1 MEREMENNILT
12 AKEWLEKDIVPFES
26 IVSGVDL
33 NIDKMERYAD
43 YRIKHGLQTVYPT
56 GKEITIDVK
65 SSCIYLNGCPIDFK
79 LEGNSFR
86 VSLKIEENERS
97 K

>member
-1 MEREMENNILT
+1 MENKILT

-43 YRIKHGLQTVYPT
+43 YRTKILEDKFSKYW
-56 GKEITIDVK
+56 KEAEMR
-65 SSCIYLNGCPIDFK
+65 LLE
-79 LEGNSFR
+79 LEGR
-86 VSLKIEENERS
+86 LKFIENIYEGS
-97 K
+97 KQS

>member
-33 NIDKMERYAD
+33 NIDKMERYAN
-43 YRIKHGLQTVYPT
+43 YRNKMLEDKFSKYW
-56 GKEITIDVK
+56 KEAEMR
-65 SSCIYLNGCPIDFK
+65 LLE
-79 LEGNSFR
+79 LEGR
-86 VSLKIEENERS
+86 LKFIENIYEGS
-97 K
+97 KQS